1 MRAHPLGWQRALHPS
16 RTHCRID
23 ASKGVR
29 QHRCS
34 WSHVEVVDGYRAWR
48 EAEEAAAEAATN
60 GYETEL
66 AEYWRE
72 NRRPTFRAYLQ
83 GV

>member
-1 MRAHPLGWQRALHPS
+1 
-16 RTHCRID
+16 
-23 ASKGVR
+23 
-29 QHRCS
+29 
-34 WSHVEVVDGYRAWR
+34 VDGYRAWR